1 MMPRAS
7 LDLSERHP
15 ANDDV
20 AKSTAEQLL
29 GASLEGNGRA
39 ILDASA
45 QVFITTEEHSSRET
59 PGRLGAP

>member
-1 MMPRAS
+1 MMPRDS
-7 LDLSERHP
+7 LELAERHP

-29 GASLEGNGRA
+29 GTSLEGDGRA

-45 QVFITTEEHSSRET
+45 
-59 PGRLGAP
+59 